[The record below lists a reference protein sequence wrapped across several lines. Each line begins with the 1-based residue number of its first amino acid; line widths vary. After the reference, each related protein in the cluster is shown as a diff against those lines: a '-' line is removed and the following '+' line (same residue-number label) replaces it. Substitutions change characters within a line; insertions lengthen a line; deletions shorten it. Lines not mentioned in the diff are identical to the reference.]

1 MILIFGADNTA
12 LNKLFRMVCINSYTR
27 VKGVVDAKAWRY
39 IIIIAGFCIMRAI
52 FFVAIL
58 SDRFTVQANQDI
70 QFLIT
75 RGNRIHHRPAAD
87 ACMCS
92 IVGINLRKGRRSKA
106 AGIRMINI
114 TCPAGFFFKS
124 TRTTIIMPHSVYACY
139 PFMLQITGFKI
150 TLQADLCIIAFLQQR
165 VVVRGCFK
173 FACFIQQSLAKASIV
188 IPILFKM
195 TSVQESL
202 QMVINFLFMV
212 QGHNEVSIFITTPG
226 RICIDFSVRS
236 AR

>member
-27 VKGVVDAKAWRY
+27 VKGVVDAKARRY
-39 IIIIAGFCIMRAI
+39 IIIIAGLFIVRTI
-52 FFVAIL
+52 RSIGIL
-58 SDRFTVQANQDI
+58 SDRLTVHANQDI
-70 QFLIT
+70 QFLIAG
-75 RGNRIHHRPAAD
+75 GNRIHHRPAAD
-87 ACMCS
+87 ACVSS
-92 IVGINLRKGRRSKA
+92 IVSIGLCKGRRSKA

-114 TCPAGFFFKS
+114 TCPAGLFFIVFS
-124 TRTTIIMPHSVYACY
+124 TTIIVPHSVNACY

-150 TLQADLCIIAFLQQR
+150 ALQADLCIITFLQQR
-165 VVVRGCFK
+165 VVVRGCAK
-173 FACFIQQSLAKASIV
+173 ITGFIQQSLAKASIV